1 MISIITP
8 ILDEEGY
15 VKPFLAHLREI
26 EGDFEL
32 ILVDGGSKDGT
43 LKEVENCRNEFDP
56 GFKLLESSRG
66 RAIQMN
72 KGAKIA
78 RGDILL
84 FLHVDCF
91 ISKDSLKL
99 IENEIYEKEN
109 IGGGFRQAFF
119 KPDFFLKFASA
130 FGNLRVKLTRTFYGD
145 YGIFLRKDIFEKI
158 GCYDNLPFLEDVE
171 LCRKAKKYGT
181 LVQIDRFIFTFPRR
195 YLSKGRIRL
204 TVAFI
209 LACFLEDI
217 GFLPKFLMR
226 YVVDK

>member
-8 ILDEEGY
+8 ILNEEDY
-15 VKPFLAHLREI
+15 AKPFLVHLREVK
-26 EGDFEL
+26 GDFEL
-32 ILVDGGSKDGT
+32 IMVDGGSKDGT
-43 LKEVENCRNEFDP
+43 LKLLENYKNEFDP
-56 GFKLLESSRG
+56 RFTLLESTRG

-72 KGAKIA
+72 KGANAA

-91 ISKDSLKL
+91 IAKDSLKL
-99 IENEIYEKEN
+99 IENEIYEKKK
-109 IGGGFRQAFF
+109 IGGGFKQAFS
-119 KPDFFLKFASA
+119 KPDFFLKFTSA
-130 FGNLRVKLTRTFYGD
+130 FGNLHVKLTGTFYGD

-181 LVQIDRFIFTFPRR
+181 LVQIDRYIFTSQRR

-204 TVAFI
+204 TAVFI
-209 LACFLEDI
+209 LAYFFYDI
-217 GFLPKFLMR
+217 GFRPKFFMR
-226 YVVDK
+226 YIIDK